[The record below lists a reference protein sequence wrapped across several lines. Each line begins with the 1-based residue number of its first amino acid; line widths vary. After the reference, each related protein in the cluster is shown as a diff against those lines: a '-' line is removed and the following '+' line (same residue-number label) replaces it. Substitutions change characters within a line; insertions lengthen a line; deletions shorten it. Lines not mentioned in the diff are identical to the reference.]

1 MDGVVAFLNDGFSNF
16 ENISYV
22 HGFDDKYLSSIKQL
36 LKFIKSFIDIGEKIC
51 FFTTE
56 EIFLRASIVI
66 VWLGV
71 IM

>member
-1 MDGVVAFLNDGFSNF
+1 MDGVVAFLNDGISNF

-22 HGFDDKYLSSIKQL
+22 HGFDDRYLSSIKQL
-36 LKFIKSFIDIGEKIC
+36 LKFIKSFIDIEEN
-51 FFTTE
+51 FFFITE
-56 EIFLRASIVI
+56 EIFLRANIVI

>member
-36 LKFIKSFIDIGEKIC
+36 LKFIKSFIDIR
-51 FFTTE
+51 
-56 EIFLRASIVI
+56 EIFFFLQPKRSFSGRV
-66 VWLGV
+66 L
-71 IM
+71 